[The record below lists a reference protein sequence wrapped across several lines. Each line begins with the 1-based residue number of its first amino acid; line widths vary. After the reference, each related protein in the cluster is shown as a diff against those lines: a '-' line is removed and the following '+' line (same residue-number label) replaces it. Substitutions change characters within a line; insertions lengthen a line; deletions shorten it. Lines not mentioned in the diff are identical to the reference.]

1 MAAERR
7 FGFAR
12 GGGHEG
18 VWRSDADECGGGGG
32 GRRGG
37 VAGGPAAPLAL
48 ASAVPAVAQP
58 ITTVPA
64 VLRVAPRDSAAPMRW
79 AAQSHWRAVRVPPGI
94 LAAVPT
100 GASPTPPLLRP
111 SLAPIPVGF
120 AADPY

>member
-1 MAAERR
+1 MR
-7 FGFAR
+7 
-12 GGGHEG
+12 
-18 VWRSDADECGGGGG
+18 VCGD
-32 GRRGG
+32 RMRMI
-37 VAGGPAAPLAL
+37 AGGLVAALAL

-100 GASPTPPLLRP
+100 GASQIGR
-111 SLAPIPVGF
+111 AHV
-120 AADPY
+120 